1 MFSAWQPSLA
11 ASLIRLGAFP
21 LTLRHPLFHSAHMT
35 RASSRRHQYSLQP
48 TDVHVTADGIII
60 MFHDPS
66 LERTT
71 DGSGLIKQ
79 QPWHDGIEHVRTV
92 AQPQQQLPTFK
103 NVCDLLMQPDN
114 KHVKLNVSAIVSVL
128 SNASRSGLIL
138 LTHDCH
144 RLTSSQRTTQT
155 SCFG

>member
-1 MFSAWQPSLA
+1 
-11 ASLIRLGAFP
+11 
-21 LTLRHPLFHSAHMT
+21 
-35 RASSRRHQYSLQP
+35 
-48 TDVHVTADGIII
+48 

-103 NVCDLLMQPDN
+103 NVCDLLMQPGN
-114 KHVKLNVSAIVSVL
+114 KHVKLNVSIISVL
-128 SNASRSGLIL
+128 SDEWPVEGLTQ
-138 LTHDCH
+138 LTYNLY

-155 SCFG
+155 SCSG